1 MAEKADAFLEK
12 NVMKVLGNAGE
23 MVKEGAK
30 VSCQHC
36 VESNPNALRHCN
48 TPVTLQHCNTNKCNT
63 ATRKLNTGT
72 PPQAPGMPAF
82 MTNYIDSAHEFL
94 WDDVER
100 ELCEGIMLKYGVA
113 DNEYKQTSLS
123 FWVDSR
129 PSFWPKGERFPW
141 IWRWA
146 RARFLHATQP
156 ADTTLYQNLREAGP
170 LLLTIISLY
179 PPTSVPLFLV
189 TLIFIN
195 KTDEFQCA
203 A

>member
-30 VSCQHC
+30 VSCQLR

-48 TPVTLQHCNTNKCNT
+48 TPVTLHCNTNKCNT

>member
-1 MAEKADAFLEK
+1 
-12 NVMKVLGNAGE
+12 
-23 MVKEGAK
+23 
-30 VSCQHC
+30 
-36 VESNPNALRHCN
+36 
-48 TPVTLQHCNTNKCNT
+48 
-63 ATRKLNTGT
+63 
-72 PPQAPGMPAF
+72 MPAF

-203 A
+203 SQP